1 MAVIARNGGGLRWKV
16 GGACSQDLVKGV
28 AHWPANSLPRSV
40 VMNSTASCGD
50 SGFRLFLLRSGGQFL
65 RFQVDHAQD
74 VGRADAA
81 AQGFGVD
88 GGS

>member
-1 MAVIARNGGGLRWKV
+1 MAVIARNGGGLPV
-16 GGACSQDLVKGV
+16 EGGG
-28 AHWPANSLPRSV
+28 SLLP
-40 VMNSTASCGD
+40 GFGEG
-50 SGFRLFLLRSGGQFL
+50 SGALAREFFAAERGHEQHGFLRGFRFRLFLLRSGGQFL